1 VFPVLGREVIE
12 CQKCPAILA
21 QAFGSLVVLDPV
33 AFDEGVE
40 CGLGVDCPSSDNL
53 RQIGSI

>member
-1 VFPVLGREVIE
+1 MLGGEVME
-12 CQKCPAILA
+12 CQQRSAILA

-40 CGLGVDCPSSDNL
+40 CGLG
-53 RQIGSI
+53 IGGSGGANCVGGP